1 MMLRD
6 LLTPHFTKIY
16 RVGNRLLVEEEK
28 EPGFMDWGR
37 REKTGEKAF

>member
-1 MMLRD
+1 

-16 RVGNRLLVEEEK
+16 RVGNRLLVEEESK

-37 REKTGEKAF
+37 RQKTGEKAF